1 MAPAIV
7 VAKRL
12 IVPVPAHTGPLFVAV
27 TVHPHGFTI
36 IVAVA
41 EAEDGHK
48 AFPVDELTV

>member
-1 MAPAIV
+1 M
-7 VAKRL
+7 AKRL
-12 IVPVPAHTGPLFVAV
+12 IVLVPEHTGPLFVAV
-27 TVHPHGFTI
+27 TAHPQGLTI